1 MIRDDAVDRTRA
13 LYASLHLDELRREA
27 RRQVLADRAA
37 PALPPHIGIVVR
49 LGNLLVQI
57 GSRLEALGVQREV
70 GWSGS
75 AVTPPHGRHCGS
87 H

>member
-1 MIRDDAVDRTRA
+1 MIRDDAMDGTRE

-27 RRQVLADRAA
+27 PRPALADRAA
-37 PALPPHIGIVVR
+37 PALPHIGIVVR

-57 GSRLEALGVQREV
+57 GSRLEAQGVQRE
-70 GWSGS
+70 GGRSGP
-75 AVTPPHGRHCGS
+75 AVTSPRGS